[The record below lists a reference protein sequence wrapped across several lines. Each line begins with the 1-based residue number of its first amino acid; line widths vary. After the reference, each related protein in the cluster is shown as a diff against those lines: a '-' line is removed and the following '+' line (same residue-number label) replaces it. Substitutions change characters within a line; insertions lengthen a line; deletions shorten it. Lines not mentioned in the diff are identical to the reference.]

1 MGEGLAVY
9 VDAVYLPVLKMK
21 SKDKVNL
28 LIIGQTPPP
37 YVGQMLMIESLVKGE
52 YQDLRVFHTRMNYS
66 QTTAQIG
73 KVRIRKLFHL
83 LRVIVESSYKI
94 MRHRIDVVY
103 YPPGADTVPIL
114 RDIATL
120 LVLRCFRRKLIL
132 AFHASGLCHRVS
144 SWRGIPFWLFKQA
157 FFYPD
162 AAIQKS
168 SLNPP
173 DGEFIKARRVYIVPN
188 GCLDELERF
197 RQPGPLNFA
206 PVILFVGLITEE
218 KGVEVL
224 IEAARLLRLAG
235 RKFRVEFLGEF
246 TSERYRQKLISEL
259 KVKGLEQCVAFCG
272 RKVDDEKWAHY
283 RGADIFCF
291 PTHYSAESFG
301 NVLIE
306 AMMFELPVVSTAWR
320 GVSGIVEE
328 GVTGFLAEIRN
339 PAEVAARLE
348 QLLADEKLRISM
360 GRKGRERYLEKFTL
374 KTCLDQ
380 TSAVVL
386 EVANNRNESRGRK
399 NSAVR
404 SVTSEAS

>member
-1 MGEGLAVY
+1 
-9 VDAVYLPVLKMK
+9 MK

-37 YVGQMLMIESLVKGE
+37 YVGQMIMIESLVKAQ
-52 YQDLRVFHTRMNYS
+52 YRDLQVFHTRLNYS

-73 KVRIRKLFHL
+73 KVSIRKLFHL

-132 AFHASGLCHRVS
+132 AFHASGLCHSVS
-144 SWRGIPFWLFKQA
+144 SWRGIPFWLFKKA
-157 FFYPD
+157 FFFPD

-188 GCLDELERF
+188 GCPDQLDRF

-224 IEAARLLRLAG
+224 LEAARLLRLAG
-235 RKFRVEFLGEF
+235 RKFQVELLGEF
-246 TSERYRQKLISEL
+246 TSERYRQKLLHEL

-272 RKVDDEKWAHY
+272 RKIDDEKWAHY
-283 RGADIFCF
+283 RSADIFCF

-301 NVLIE
+301 NVLLE

-328 GVTGFLAEIRN
+328 GVTGFLTGIRN

-348 QLLADEKLRISM
+348 LLLADEKLRTSM
-360 GRKGRERYLEKFTL
+360 GQKGRERYLKKFTL

-386 EVANNRNESRGRK
+386 EVANNRNEFRR

-404 SVTSEAS
+404 SVPTEAR

>member
-1 MGEGLAVY
+1 MLFSCEV
-9 VDAVYLPVLKMK
+9 PMMK
-21 SKDKVNL
+21 SKDKVKL

-37 YVGQMLMIESLVKGE
+37 YVGQMIMIENLVKAQ
-52 YQDLRVFHTRMNYS
+52 YRDLRVFHTRMNYS

-94 MRHRIDVVY
+94 VRHRIDVVY

-132 AFHASGLCHRVS
+132 AFHASGLCQRVS
-144 SWRGIPFWLFKQA
+144 SWRGFPFWLFRKA
-157 FFYPD
+157 FFFPD

-173 DGEFIKARRVYIVPN
+173 DGEFVKARRVYIVPN
-188 GCLDELERF
+188 GCPDQFERF
-197 RQPGPLNFA
+197 RQPGPVNLA

-246 TSERYRQKLISEL
+246 TSGRYRQKLLREL
-259 KVKGLEQCVAFCG
+259 KAKGLEQCVAFCG
-272 RKVDDEKWAHY
+272 RKIGDEKCAHY

-291 PTHYSAESFG
+291 PTHYRAESFG
-301 NVLIE
+301 NVLLE

-328 GVTGFLAEIRN
+328 GVTGFLAEIKN
-339 PAEVAARLE
+339 PVEVAARLE

-386 EVANNRNESRGRK
+386 EVANHRNESRGRK

-404 SVTSEAS
+404 SVTSEAR